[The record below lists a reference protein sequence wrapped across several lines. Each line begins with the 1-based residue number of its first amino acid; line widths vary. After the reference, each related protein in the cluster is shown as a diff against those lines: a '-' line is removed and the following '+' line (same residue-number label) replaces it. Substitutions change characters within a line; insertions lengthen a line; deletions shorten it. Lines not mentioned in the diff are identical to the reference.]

1 MKDKVFTLKLSSE
14 ERDKMRKLAKDLGM
28 KPSELMRGFINGEIV
43 TVVDDTR
50 LERVVRKVLREG

>member
-14 ERDKMRKLAKDLGM
+14 ERDRMRKLAKDLGM